1 MDGGEGRGWV
11 DGRMGEQIS
20 DWVHEQM
27 DGFLIQGMIE
37 EEVTLSRK
45 CGLPQLRPL
54 EQFSF

>member
-1 MDGGEGRGWV
+1 M

-20 DWVHEQM
+20 GWMHEQM
-27 DGFLIQGMIE
+27 DGFLIQGMME